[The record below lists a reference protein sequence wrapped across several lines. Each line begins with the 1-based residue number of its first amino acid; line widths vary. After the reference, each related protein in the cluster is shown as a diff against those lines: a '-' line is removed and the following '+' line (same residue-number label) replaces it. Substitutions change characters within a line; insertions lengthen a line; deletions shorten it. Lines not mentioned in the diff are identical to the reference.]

1 MMVLPC
7 SLLEIK
13 VMIRRSVSVSML
25 KERAVLV
32 DAEFHANHVACNLPA
47 RRLIEEH
54 DATFSHARL

>member
-32 DAEFHANHVACNLPA
+32 DTEFRANHIACDLPA
-47 RRLIEEH
+47 RCLVKKH